1 MQVAGCADPAPRVPP
16 PASVRLITAWA
27 LHTNYASRLYMTDIG
42 RSRRIWRQSFFILL
56 GASVLVIGIL
66 LIARSDKKVTYASES
81 QDRAQQSI
89 ESLARLLEAQQPPV
103 TRSNLLKELRRDNPK
118 AKIFATDST
127 VSLGSLTFYFAKSGR
142 LDRVGTTR

>member
-1 MQVAGCADPAPRVPP
+1 
-16 PASVRLITAWA
+16 
-27 LHTNYASRLYMTDIG
+27 MTDIG

-56 GASVLVIGIL
+56 GASVLVIVIL

-81 QDRAQQSI
+81 QDRAQQSV

-127 VSLGSLTFYFAKSGR
+127 VALGSLTFYFAKTGR
-142 LDRVGTTR
+142 LERVATGR